1 MKVTTGIK
9 AGDVDVSQTAV
20 AANVALKA
28 GGVVQVA
35 ASENIAVVI
44 TGSFNHRGH

>member
-9 AGDVDVSQTAV
+9 AGDVDVKQTAV
-20 AANVALKA
+20 AVNVALKA
-28 GGVVQVA
+28 HDVAQVA

-44 TGSFNHRGH
+44 TGSFNKH

>member
-9 AGDVDVSQTAV
+9 AGDVDVKQTAV

-28 GGVVQVA
+28 GGVYQVA
-35 ASENIAVVI
+35 AAENIAVVI
-44 TGSFNHRGH
+44 TGSFNHKK